1 MTKRLEERDT
11 AQQFPV
17 KASSRKIAL
26 SSKRRNKY
34 FILMNGD
41 VGIADMMHEGDI
53 TSIVEKIWLKSF
65 FLEPNDSMNYFIYLM
80 TLNSVKMLTAALQK
94 DIYHKAVSLPFGN
107 NNFIFP
113 LLHEPLQVFK
123 ICLFSI

>member
-34 FILMNGD
+34 LMNGD
-41 VGIADMMHEGDI
+41 VGIVDMMHEGDI

-113 LLHEPLQVFK
+113 LLHEPLQLFK